1 MSTWRKFWIANG
13 NAAVRRYV
21 RNCPVWA
28 TERATPTRQLM
39 SDLPLAPLATLK
51 SPFFRSGVDYLD
63 PLNFSEGR
71 RNQKALG
78 LLFTCMASQAIYV
91 ELVTPLTLDNFFAC
105 LYLIYRPAWTGQYD
119 LFR

>member
-1 MSTWRKFWIANG
+1 MCVIALCG
-13 NAAVRRYV
+13 LLKGRRPLGSSCLTY
-21 RNCPVWA
+21 RWHPL
-28 TERATPTRQLM
+28 QLI
-39 SDLPLAPLATLK
+39 K
-51 SPFFRSGVDYLD
+51 SPFFRSGVDYLG